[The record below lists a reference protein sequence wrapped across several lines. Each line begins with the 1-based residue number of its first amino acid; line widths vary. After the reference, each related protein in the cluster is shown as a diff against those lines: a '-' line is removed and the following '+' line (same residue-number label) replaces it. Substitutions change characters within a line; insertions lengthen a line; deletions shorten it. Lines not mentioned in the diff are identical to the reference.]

1 MLLKKSNNVKEYFP
15 RVVMDQLQGELLV
28 TKLELGN
35 QKLPPRL
42 RDYHESTQ
50 TAVQLFLSPLHHKQ

>member
-42 RDYHESTQ
+42 RDYH
-50 TAVQLFLSPLHHKQ
+50 